1 MKGGLKLFRIFGI
14 DIAIDWSWIL
24 IFLLVTWNL
33 GAGIFP
39 QLHPDWSTE
48 LDWGLGLTAAL
59 LFFASVLAHE
69 LAHSLVAKAKGL
81 PVKNIVLFLFGGVS
95 NIEREPSTPGVEFV
109 MAIVGPLTSIALG
122 LIFVLAGRFQA
133 NMFHESTM
141 SGNMEAFK
149 QLGPVA
155 TLLLWLGPINII
167 LGVFNLVPGFPL
179 DGGRVLRSIIWG
191 INHDLRK
198 ATRLASWVGQVIAWL
213 FIIAGISMAFG
224 ATVPVFGTGFISGLW
239 LAFIGWFLNNAAVA
253 SYQQVLLQNVLE
265 GVPVSRLMRRDVPT
279 VSPNEPVSDLVH
291 DWLINTDERAFPVV
305 DGGQIIGLVCL
316 EDVRRLAKDEWERT
330 PVRQIMTPKDKLLI
344 LGPEDDAAEAMTKL
358 NAKDVRQLPVVE
370 DGRLLGLLRRRDILR
385 YLQLH
390 VQPAA
395 SLKPRNV
402 EKMG

>member
-1 MKGGLKLFRIFGI
+1 
-14 DIAIDWSWIL
+14 
-24 IFLLVTWNL
+24 
-33 GAGIFP
+33 
-39 QLHPDWSTE
+39 
-48 LDWGLGLTAAL
+48 
-59 LFFASVLAHE
+59 
-69 LAHSLVAKAKGL
+69 
-81 PVKNIVLFLFGGVS
+81 
-95 NIEREPSTPGVEFV
+95 
-109 MAIVGPLTSIALG
+109 
-122 LIFVLAGRFQA
+122 
-133 NMFHESTM
+133 
-141 SGNMEAFK
+141 
-149 QLGPVA
+149 
-155 TLLLWLGPINII
+155 
-167 LGVFNLVPGFPL
+167 
-179 DGGRVLRSIIWG
+179 
-191 INHDLRK
+191 
-198 ATRLASWVGQVIAWL
+198 LASWVGQVIAWL